1 MMQSLADGIEQFMD
15 DRAKE
20 FEAWVDEVIEA
31 TDEWFD
37 ELETA
42 IAPDLD
48 QAINEVLDPLLE
60 LLWGLE
66 EQVEDSAQPLVN
78 TVEPML
84 NNHPA
89 CVGCR
94 HYHGQAYNDVMLVC
108 GMHPYGWEGE
118 KCPDW
123 ESFWPDAPPDSEI

>member
-1 MMQSLADGIEQFMD
+1 MMQSLADGIGQFMD

-20 FEAWVDEVIEA
+20 WDAWVDEVIEA
-31 TDEWFD
+31 TDEWFE

-48 QAINEVLDPLLE
+48 QAINEMLDPLLE

-66 EQVEDSAQPLVN
+66 EQVEDSAHPLVN

-94 HYHGQAYNDVMLVC
+94 HYHGQSYNDVMLVC

-118 KCPDW
+118 QCPDW
-123 ESFWPDAPPDSEI
+123 ESFWTDTPPDAER